1 MNRILGIA
9 VAAILFAAGS
19 ALAAAPTGKVTVAAA
34 KDGKQGAVTFDHAGA
49 THKAQKCTACHADDK
64 GGKID
69 FGADAKAAQAKG
81 HASCQKCH
89 IEKAKAD
96 PAKKALQAC
105 TNCHAKK

>member
-1 MNRILGIA
+1 MNRILA
-9 VAAILFAAGS
+9 VAAAAFLLATGS
-19 ALAAAPTGKVTVAAA
+19 ALAAAPAGKVTVEAA
-34 KDGKQGAVTFDHAGA
+34 KDGKQGAVTFDHGSA

-64 GGKID
+64 GGKIA

-81 HASCQKCH
+81 HATCQKCH
-89 IEKAKAD
+89 MDTAKAD